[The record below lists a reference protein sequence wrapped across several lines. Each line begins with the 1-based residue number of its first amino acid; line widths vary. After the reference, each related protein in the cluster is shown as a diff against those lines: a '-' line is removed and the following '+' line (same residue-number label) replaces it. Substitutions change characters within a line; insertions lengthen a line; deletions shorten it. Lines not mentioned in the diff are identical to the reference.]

1 MARYPTY
8 DEYRDKPRKGI
19 AKCDELLKR
28 TPKDIHL
35 LATKS
40 QLFTELGETAKSK
53 ATLDQLLALQ
63 PSTRDLTE
71 LTLIEDAVVEHLQSN
86 AFPQPLSTGPE
97 MAKLWDTAYKAA
109 TSTNYKLDLQSLR
122 FSRAI
127 FDNRLQDAQQALIQ
141 LKLMAPKNR
150 VFYMAHAI
158 VTQMLSTG
166 NEDLSSRLALSLA
179 KKAVSEKFDEAAGL
193 DCRVPG
199 QIFAVQ
205 QKREELEAVRNGRF
219 GESKQVH
226 DALREVK
233 ESNGEDALTG
243 LKIDDVKFGT
253 PEWLDAVIAESKAK
267 FASLLKDDAADR
279 TALYSFAGEVTETYR
294 KAIQSVDQ
302 FRYRHV
308 CQLVF
313 LAISAL
319 VKMWEMH
326 DETDALLQA
335 AFVGEMLLQN
345 NQQIHEAKVIL
356 IHLYMRLDL
365 ATLALKH
372 WDSLSVNEIQLDTI
386 SHIFLTRLSITHPH
400 KSTTSTARNNDPLAI
415 TTQALGMYI
424 RCEQKLAEC
433 EASVLNNGQT
443 GMILDLHQLRENL
456 RLSLTRRILSLEQRR
471 YARFF
476 RNLPL
481 DGKAIHIEPRL
492 TAQWLE
498 TKDNRDFAAAFNYGY
513 KVERALH
520 GHDDAQPWILQSLA
534 TDTAWCI
541 ANNATPPV
549 KDPEVLL
556 DKVSELEASSSSSS
570 SVETILKTLSIT
582 TLQLLMA
589 PSPSII
595 TSLTSTLTTLPSP
608 PSSVETTTKQT
619 YLTLDILRTL
629 LASLKHVEQQ
639 QQTTKASPQIPKQAL
654 EAARKQTDALLGGLQ
669 TYAKEQ
675 AKRTIGKSSGKD
687 RFGKADEGTLWG
699 LFSDEEVDAFAS
711 SVAGAESS
719 GWEGVGRLK

>member
-8 DEYRDKPRKGI
+8 GEYRDKPKKGI

-28 TPKDIHL
+28 TPKDIQL
-35 LATKS
+35 LVTKS
-40 QLFTELGETAKSK
+40 QLFTELGETAKSQ
-53 ATLDQLLALQ
+53 ATLDQLLAIQ

-97 MAKLWDTAYKAA
+97 MAKLWDAAYKAS

-141 LKLMAPKNR
+141 LKLLAPKNR

-166 NEDLSSRLALSLA
+166 DEDLSSRLALMLA
-179 KKAVSEKFDEAAGL
+179 KKAVSEKFDEVSSL

-205 QKREELEAVRNGRF
+205 QKREELEAVKNGRF

-226 DALREVK
+226 DALRQGK
-233 ESNGEDALTG
+233 ETNGVEALAA
-243 LKIDDVKFGT
+243 LKIEDSKFGT

-267 FASLLKDDAADR
+267 FTSLLKSEPADR
-279 TALYSFAGEVTETYR
+279 TALYSFATEATDTYR
-294 KAIQSVDQ
+294 KAIQSIDQ

-308 CQLVF
+308 CQLIF

-319 VKMWEMH
+319 VKVWEKH

-335 AFVGEMLLQN
+335 AFIGEMLLQN
-345 NQQIHEAKVIL
+345 NQHIHEAKVIL

-372 WDSLSVNEIQLDTI
+372 WDSLSVKEIQLDTI
-386 SHIFLTRLSITHPH
+386 GHIFLTRLSITHPH

-415 TTQALGMYI
+415 TTQALAMYV
-424 RCEQKLAEC
+424 RCEQRLAEC
-433 EASVLNNGQT
+433 EANVLNNGQT

-456 RLSLTRRILSLEQRR
+456 RLSVTRRVLSLEQRR
-471 YARFF
+471 YARLF

-513 KVERALH
+513 NVERALH
-520 GHDDAQPWILQSLA
+520 DHDNPQPWILQSLA

-541 ANNATPPV
+541 ANNATPPI
-549 KDPEVLL
+549 KDTEILL
-556 DKVSELEASSSSSS
+556 KKLFELEAAGTSTAALS
-570 SVETILKTLSIT
+570 TATLNF
-582 TLQLLMA
+582 LLH
-589 PSPSII
+589 PSPSTLNSM
-595 TSLTSTLTTLPSP
+595 TSGLDGLPSP
-608 PSSVETTTKQT
+608 ITAQPLKPT
-619 YLTLDILRTL
+619 YLTIDVLRTL
-629 LASLKHVEQQ
+629 LAALKYAEQQ
-639 QQTTKASPQIPKQAL
+639 HAKAVPKAAL
-654 EAARKQTDALLGGLQ
+654 EAARKQADGLLAELQ
-669 TYAKEQ
+669 AHAKEQ
-675 AKRTIGKSSGKD
+675 ARKASGKTTGGS
-687 RFGKADEGTLWG
+687 RFNRGDDGTLWG
-699 LFSDEEVDAFAS
+699 LFAGDEVDGFAGR
-711 SVAGAESS
+711 VAAAESS
-719 GWEGVGRLK
+719 GWEGVARLK

>member
-1 MARYPTY
+1 MARYPTF
-8 DEYRDKPRKGI
+8 DEYRDKPKKGI

-28 TPKDIHL
+28 TPKDIQL
-35 LATKS
+35 LALKS
-40 QLFTELGETAKSK
+40 QLFIELGETAKSQ
-53 ATLDQLLALQ
+53 ATLDQLLAIQ
-63 PSTRDLTE
+63 PSPRDFSE
-71 LTLIEDAVVEHLQSN
+71 ISLIEDAVVEHLQSN

-97 MAKLWDTAYKAA
+97 MAKLWDAAYKAG
-109 TSTNYKLDLQSLR
+109 TTTNYKLDLQSLR

-158 VTQMLSTG
+158 VTQMLSTDS
-166 NEDLSSRLALSLA
+166 EDLSSRLALMLA
-179 KKAVSEKFDEAAGL
+179 KKAVSEKFDEVANL

-205 QKREELEAVRNGRF
+205 QKKEELESVRNGRF

-226 DALREVK
+226 DALREVRK
-233 ESNGEDALTG
+233 TNGEDALAG
-243 LKIDDVKFGT
+243 LKIEDAKFGT

-267 FASLLKDDAADR
+267 FTSLLKGESADR
-279 TALYSFAGEVTETYR
+279 TALYSFATEATETYR
-294 KAIQSVDQ
+294 KAVQSIDQ

-308 CQLVF
+308 CQLIF

-319 VKMWEMH
+319 VKVWEQH

-335 AFVGEMLLQN
+335 AFIGEMLLQN
-345 NQQIHEAKVIL
+345 NQHIHEAKVIL

-372 WDSLSVNEIQLDTI
+372 WDSLSVKEIQLDTI
-386 SHIFLTRLSITHPH
+386 GHVLLTRLSITHPH

-415 TTQALGMYI
+415 TTQALSMYI
-424 RCEQKLAEC
+424 RCEQRLAEC
-433 EASVLNNGQT
+433 EANVLNNGQT

-456 RLSLTRRILSLEQRR
+456 RLSVTRRILSLEQRR
-471 YARFF
+471 YARLF

-513 KVERALH
+513 NVERALH
-520 GHDDAQPWILQSLA
+520 DHDNPQPWVLQSLA

-541 ANNATPPV
+541 ANNATPPI
-549 KDPEVLL
+549 KDTAVLL
-556 DKVSELEASSSSSS
+556 EKLSQQETAETSTTTALSTSTLNFLINPSPSTLTTITSNLATLPSSSSSP
-570 SVETILKTLSIT
+570 TQTLKS
-582 TLQLLMA
+582 
-589 PSPSII
+589 
-595 TSLTSTLTTLPSP
+595 
-608 PSSVETTTKQT
+608 T
-619 YLTLDILRTL
+619 YLTVDVLRTL
-629 LASLKHVEQQ
+629 LAALKYAEQQ
-639 QQTTKASPQIPKQAL
+639 HAKSVHKPAL
-654 EAARKQTDALLGGLQ
+654 EAARKQADGFLADLQ
-669 TYAKEQ
+669 AHAKEQ
-675 AKRTIGKSSGKD
+675 VRKAIGKATGGS
-687 RFGKADEGTLWG
+687 RFNKADEATLWG
-699 LFSDEEVDAFAS
+699 LFSGEEVDGFAGR
-711 SVAGAESS
+711 VAGAESS

>member
-8 DEYRDKPRKGI
+8 DEYRDKPKKGI

-28 TPKDIHL
+28 TPKDIQL

-40 QLFTELGETAKSK
+40 QLFTELGETAKSQ
-53 ATLDQLLALQ
+53 ATLDQLLAIQ

-71 LTLIEDAVVEHLQSN
+71 LTLVEDAVVEHLQSN

-97 MAKLWDTAYKAA
+97 MAKLWDAAYKAA

-141 LKLMAPKNR
+141 LKLLAPKNR

-166 NEDLSSRLALSLA
+166 SEDLSSRLALMLA
-179 KKAVSEKFDEAAGL
+179 KKAVSEKFDEVASL

-205 QKREELEAVRNGRF
+205 QKKEELEGVRNGRF

-226 DALREVK
+226 DALREA
-233 ESNGEDALTG
+233 EETNGEDALTG
-243 LKIDDVKFGT
+243 LKTEDVKPGT

-267 FASLLKDDAADR
+267 FASLLKDDSVDR
-279 TALYSFAGEVTETYR
+279 TALYSFATEATETYR
-294 KAIQSVDQ
+294 KAVQSIDQ

-308 CQLVF
+308 CQLIF

-319 VKMWEMH
+319 VKVWEQH

-335 AFVGEMLLQN
+335 AFIGEMLLQN
-345 NQQIHEAKVIL
+345 NQHIHEAKVIL

-372 WDSLSVNEIQLDTI
+372 WDSLSVKEIQLDTI
-386 SHIFLTRLSITHPH
+386 GHVFLTRLSITHPH

-415 TTQALGMYI
+415 TTQALAMYI

-456 RLSLTRRILSLEQRR
+456 RLSITRRILSLEQRR
-471 YARFF
+471 YARLF

-492 TAQWLE
+492 TTQWLE

-513 KVERALH
+513 NVERALH
-520 GHDDAQPWILQSLA
+520 DHDDPRPWILQSLA

-541 ANNATPPV
+541 TNNATPPI
-549 KDPEVLL
+549 KDTAVLL
-556 DKVSELEASSSSSS
+556 EKLSELKASSESA
-570 SVETILKTLSIT
+570 ETSTTALSTSTLNF
-582 TLQLLMA
+582 LLN
-589 PSPSII
+589 PSPS
-595 TSLTSTLTTLPSP
+595 TLTSINSTLATLPSP
-608 PSSVETTTKQT
+608 STQPLKSA
-619 YLTLDILRTL
+619 YLTIDVLRTL
-629 LASLKHVEQQ
+629 LAALKYAEQQ
-639 QQTTKASPQIPKQAL
+639 HAKSVPKPAL
-654 EAARKQTDALLGGLQ
+654 EAARKQADALLADLQ
-669 TYAKEQ
+669 AHAKE
-675 AKRTIGKSSGKD
+675 KTKKSIGKTTGGS
-687 RFGKADEGTLWG
+687 RFGAGDKTTLWS
-699 LFSDEEVDAFAS
+699 LFSNEEVDGFAGR
-711 SVAGAESS
+711 VAGAESS
-719 GWEGVGRLK
+719 GWEGMARLK